1 MNTTYII
8 LSVFLII
15 TVLGLI
21 IIGSLFYFTSRI
33 SKSFKE
39 QENDYKN
46 LSKESLEKVIEPFRD
61 RIKEFEDEIKRN
73 SEQQLKLHVETKTT
87 IDGLIEKTNQITS
100 DTTNLT
106 KALKGDSKTQGDYGE
121 MKLKILLENSGLE
134 EGVHYKLQENFTVN
148 NDDGVKNKRPDAVI
162 YLPQKRH
169 IVIDSKFSFREYD
182 NYCSAENEK
191 REECGKKHSKNLRD
205 RIKELNET
213 KYNEIEKLTTPDI
226 TFLFLGIDDALN
238 VALKFD
244 RELLTYATKKQI
256 ALISPSQLHISIKMV
271 ENLWRIDGQKESV
284 FMVYEEAQKL
294 VEKLNGFTNVMESL
308 GNSINQSQKK
318 FDDAKNKLFDGT
330 GSISSR
336 VQKLVSIGDKE
347 TKKLK
352 QDD

>member
-15 TVLGLI
+15 SVIGLI
-21 IIGSLFYFTSRI
+21 IIGSLYYFTARI

-39 QENDYKN
+39 QENDYKT
-46 LSKESLEKVIEPFRD
+46 LSKESLESIIEPFKN

-121 MKLKILLENSGLE
+121 MKLRMLLENSGLE
-134 EGVHYKLQENFTVN
+134 ENVHYRLQENFTVTDEN
-148 NDDGVKNKRPDAVI
+148 GVKNKRPDAVI

-169 IVIDSKFSFREYD
+169 IIIDSKFSCREYD
-182 NYCSAENEK
+182 NYCS
-191 REECGKKHSKNLRD
+191 EEFRKKHSKNLKET
-205 RIKELNET
+205 IKELSEI
-213 KYNEIEKLTTPDI
+213 KYHEIDKLTTPDI

-238 VALKFD
+238 VGLKYD
-244 RELLTYATKKQI
+244 KDLLTFATKKQI

-294 VEKLNGFTNVMESL
+294 VEKLNGFMTVMESL
-308 GNSINQSQKK
+308 ENSINQTQKK
-318 FDDAKNKLFDGT
+318 FNDAKNKLVDGT
-330 GSISSR
+330 GSITSR
-336 VQKLVSIGDKE
+336 VKKLIALGDKE
-347 TKKLK
+347 INKK
-352 QDD
+352 DD